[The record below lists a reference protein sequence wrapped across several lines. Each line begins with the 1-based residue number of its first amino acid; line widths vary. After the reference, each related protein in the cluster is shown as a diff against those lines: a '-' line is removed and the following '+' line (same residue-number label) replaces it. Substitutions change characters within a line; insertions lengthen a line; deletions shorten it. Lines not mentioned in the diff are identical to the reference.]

1 MDELAAARRERAGV
15 PVANPEAVQQRRSL
29 ELAKAQ
35 LTQQLAAATHPVRQS
50 QLRAA
55 ISEIDGKIEKS

>member
-1 MDELAAARRERAGV
+1 MCSSDL
-15 PVANPEAVQQRRSL
+15 PEAVQQRRSL

-35 LTQQLAAATHPVRQS
+35 LTQQLAAATHPVRQA

-55 ISEIDGKIEKS
+55 IQEMEEKLSKA